1 MERAGYNPNEVVHGK
16 WGGWEYTGTGADG
29 VFSDG
34 RYPSR
39 GEYPPATIRLP
50 SGQLFDTAFDNLTK
64 YIHSAENLRY
74 YGMTIS
80 SSSRQEPLNADSQQ
94 PQCYASTG
102 NGRRSSAQGHPM
114 TTIANALIPVLALI
128 LAGFLLQRNA
138 FLPPAFWSG
147 AEKLT
152 YFLLM
157 PATLIHSLAGKEIGS
172 LPWVKLLATVE
183 GGVVASALLVM
194 AWWLI
199 NRRTEGP
206 VLTSVFQGGVRF
218 NTFVA
223 LALAENLYGREGL
236 FLAAMAAGFMIILIN
251 ILCVSLFS
259 LTVGNGNGVDLKRFL
274 RDLMRNPL
282 IIACLIGVGINA
294 CGLKLPV
301 AIDGILALG
310 GKAAFPVGL
319 MAVGAAY
326 RAGNL
331 ILHWRPLMVS
341 SSIQFLCKPLIAWQ
355 LATALGLTGV
365 ALNVT
370 VLLFSVPTAPS
381 AYILS
386 RQMGGDHDSMAAI
399 ITVQTC
405 LSFLTLPVTIWLIS

>member
-1 MERAGYNPNEVVHGK
+1 
-16 WGGWEYTGTGADG
+16 
-29 VFSDG
+29 
-34 RYPSR
+34 
-39 GEYPPATIRLP
+39 
-50 SGQLFDTAFDNLTK
+50 
-64 YIHSAENLRY
+64 
-74 YGMTIS
+74 
-80 SSSRQEPLNADSQQ
+80 
-94 PQCYASTG
+94 
-102 NGRRSSAQGHPM
+102 M

-128 LAGFLLQRNA
+128 LVGFLLQRNA
-138 FLPPAFWSG
+138 FLPPAFWPG

-172 LPWVKLLATVE
+172 LPWVKLLVTVE

-259 LTVGNGNGVDLKRFL
+259 LAVGNGNGVDLKRFL

-355 LATALGLTGV
+355 LATTLGLTGV